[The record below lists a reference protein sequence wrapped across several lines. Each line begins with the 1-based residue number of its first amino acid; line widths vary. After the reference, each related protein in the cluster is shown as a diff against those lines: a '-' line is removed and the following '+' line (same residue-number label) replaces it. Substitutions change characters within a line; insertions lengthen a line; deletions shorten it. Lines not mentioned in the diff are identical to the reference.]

1 MSEQRAEKPTF
12 AATRPQG
19 GPRRLRI
26 ARGWMKLPAPPRR
39 SSVPQH
45 RHNNRDTAGVLDV
58 HAIQERR
65 AASVIDADGGKHED
79 EEYAGA
85 EEQRRTAQVAPF
97 RAQIGILALVA
108 RA

>member
-1 MSEQRAEKPTF
+1 MADPLSGQGFVPPCATGEMWRRRYTPISEAPSH
-12 AATRPQG
+12 TRGPKRKTLPWSQG
-19 GPRRLRI
+19 GE
-26 ARGWMKLPAPPRR
+26 
-39 SSVPQH
+39 
-45 RHNNRDTAGVLDV
+45 
-58 HAIQERR
+58 IQEHGRCW
-65 AASVIDADGGKHED
+65 SVIDADGGKHED

>member
-1 MSEQRAEKPTF
+1 MWRTLGKVLH
-12 AATRPQG
+12 G
-19 GPRRLRI
+19 
-26 ARGWMKLPAPPRR
+26 
-39 SSVPQH
+39 
-45 RHNNRDTAGVLDV
+45 DTAGVPDV

-65 AASVIDADGGKHED
+65 AASVIDADGGKNED

-97 RAQIGILALVA
+97 RAQIGLALVA